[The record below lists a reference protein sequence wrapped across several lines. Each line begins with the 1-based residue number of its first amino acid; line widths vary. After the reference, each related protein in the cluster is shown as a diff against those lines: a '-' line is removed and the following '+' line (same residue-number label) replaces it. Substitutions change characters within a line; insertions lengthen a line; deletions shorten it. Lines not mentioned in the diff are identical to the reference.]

1 VFYLKKGGSIV
12 GKLISEDGN
21 KYVIAQN
28 PFAMQNTK
36 EVLKKEVTRTRVSEI
51 SPMLPGLINSL
62 NAEELK
68 DLLAYL
74 KSGGNPKDKMFS
86 SKK

>member
-1 VFYLKKGGSIV
+1 
-12 GKLISEDGN
+12 
-21 KYVIAQN
+21 
-28 PFAMQNTK
+28 MQNTK
-36 EVLKKEVTRTRVSEI
+36 DVLKKDVTRTRVSEI

-74 KSGGNPKDKMFS
+74 KSGGNSKDKMFS
-86 SKK
+86 TKK